1 MCIRDSTCTAPGLD
15 NCTAVASDIQSVL
28 PALTH
33 FDFEVLSG
41 AIYLFSAGLGDG
53 LLEIQLSVFTLDDA
67 LGLNSVLGPMPF
79 ISSNNPEV
87 GTLFGVYAI
96 ESALQVGSG
105 HAEIVVGT
113 SVNRGAVSLAASGL
127 RFCVSQ

>member
-1 MCIRDSTCTAPGLD
+1 
-15 NCTAVASDIQSVL
+15 
-28 PALTH
+28 
-33 FDFEVLSG
+33 
-41 AIYLFSAGLGDG
+41 
-53 LLEIQLSVFTLDDA
+53 
-67 LGLNSVLGPMPF
+67 MPF

-96 ESALQVGSG
+96 ESALQGASG